1 MALIECKECGKQM
14 SDKAE
19 CCPNCGCPIEEML
32 NFDTDNR
39 NDNNPQPSKKGKG
52 WIITVFVIIVSCA
65 IGSVW
70 WHLNSRPQDPTTSDV
85 EITPEFINVVHQ
97 FDELYPFCEGLALVK
112 KDNKFGYINT
122 KGELVIQCQFGYASD
137 FIDGTAIAAVD
148 SEKPLCILKSDGQI
162 IETKY
167 IFYFPTAMGTIGTY
181 CTYLEK
187 ELTHPYK
194 DIFSFET
201 LNSEGEVVTM
211 FINNDLQ
218 KVDKPTNVSPRVFEK
233 NNMYTVYTSTEKNI
247 YGDDVELKGLKSN
260 DGEFVIHAKYNYLEL
275 GDNGVAL
282 ASIFVE
288 DAESHQRQYEPH
300 GLTVYGYI
308 DLNGNSTFTDA
319 DFKKIEEYKQEQL
332 AKKEDLE
339 RIAAEEQRCL
349 EEKQQKGPEW
359 IHGIWECNEM
369 IDLRMFGR
377 QRANARLCIDR
388 DVQMISSNNDGMRYN
403 GHYSI
408 SDNEIHFGDNYACLD
423 NINERIEFGDGVYYH
438 KVSDSYSYGGYS
450 NSGVPESSY
459 KNNKQ
464 RTTFRTPSDV
474 LTYTSENSFY
484 NDGDRLKINF
494 NAAYLNGRALT
505 GAPRVTNISGST
517 ATIVANSPYGGGG
530 ALHFYVNASNGTIM
544 QNGDIYRLK

>member
-1 MALIECKECGKQM
+1 MALIKCKECGNKM

-19 CCPNCGCPIEEML
+19 FCSNCGCPIEEMQ

-65 IGSVW
+65 IGGVW
-70 WHLNSRPQDPTTSDV
+70 WNLNSRNPTTSDA
-85 EITPEFINVVHQ
+85 EITPGFINMVHQ
-97 FDELYPFCEGLALVK
+97 FDELYPFSEGLALVK

-122 KGELVIQCQFGYASD
+122 KGELVIPCQFGYASD

-148 SEKPLCILKSDGQI
+148 SEKPLCVLKSDGQI
-162 IETKY
+162 TETKY
-167 IFYFPTAMGTIGTY
+167 IFYSPTAMGTIGTY
-181 CTYLEK
+181 CSYLEK
-187 ELTHPYK
+187 ESTHSYK
-194 DIFSFET
+194 DIYSFES
-201 LNSEGEVVTM
+201 LNGEGKEVTM
-211 FINNDLQ
+211 FINKDLQ
-218 KVDKPTNVSPRVFEK
+218 KVDKPTNISPRVFEK
-233 NNMYTVYTSTEKNI
+233 DNMYTVYTSTEKSI

-260 DGEFVIHAKYNYLEL
+260 DGKIVIHAKYNYLEL

-308 DLNGNSTFTDA
+308 DMDGNSTFTDA
-319 DFKKIEEYKQEQL
+319 DLKKIELYKQEQL
-332 AKKEDLE
+332 AKKEGLE
-339 RIAAEEQRCL
+339 RIAAEEEQKRL
-349 EEKQQKGPEW
+349 EEEQQKGPEW
-359 IHGIWECNEM
+359 IHGVWECHEM
-369 IDLRMFGR
+369 IDLGMFGR

-388 DVQMISSNNDGMRYN
+388 EVQMASSNNGRMKYN
-403 GHYSI
+403 GRYSI

-450 NSGVPESSY
+450 NSGVLESSH

-517 ATIVANSPYGGGG
+517 ATIVANSPYGGDG

-544 QNGDIYRLK
+544 QNGDVYRLK

>member
-1 MALIECKECGKQM
+1 MALIKCKECGNKM

-19 CCPNCGCPIEEML
+19 FCPNCGCPIEEMQ

-65 IGSVW
+65 IGGVW
-70 WHLNSRPQDPTTSDV
+70 WNLNSRNPTTSDA
-85 EITPEFINVVHQ
+85 EITSGFINMLHQ
-97 FDELYPFCEGLALVK
+97 FDELYPFSEGLALVK

-122 KGELVIQCQFGYASD
+122 KGELVIPCQFGYASD
-137 FIDGTAIAAVD
+137 FIDGAAIAAVD
-148 SEKPLCILKSDGQI
+148 SEMPLYILKSDGQI
-162 IETKY
+162 TETKY
-167 IFYFPTAMGTIGTY
+167 IFYSPTAMGTIGTY
-181 CTYLEK
+181 CSYLKK
-187 ELTHPYK
+187 ESTHSYK
-194 DIFSFET
+194 NIYSFES
-201 LNSEGEVVTM
+201 LNSEGKEVTM
-211 FINNDLQ
+211 FINKDLQ
-218 KVDKPTNVSPRVFEK
+218 KVDKPTNISPRVFEK
-233 NNMYTVYTSTEKNI
+233 DNMYTVYTSTEKSI

-260 DGEFVIHAKYNYLEL
+260 DGKIVIHAKYNYLEL

-288 DAESHQRQYEPH
+288 DAESHQHQYEPH

-308 DLNGNSTFTDA
+308 DMDGNSTFTDT
-319 DFKKIEEYKQEQL
+319 DLKKIEAYKQEQL
-332 AKKEDLE
+332 IKKEYLE
-339 RIAAEEQRCL
+339 RIAAEEQRRL
-349 EEKQQKGPEW
+349 EEEQQKGPEW
-359 IHGIWECNEM
+359 IHGVWECHEM
-369 IDLRMFGR
+369 IDMGMFGR

-388 DVQMISSNNDGMRYN
+388 DAQMISSNNDGMRYN
-403 GHYSI
+403 GRYSI

-423 NINERIEFGDGVYYH
+423 NIKERIEFGDGVYYH
-438 KVSDSYSYGGYS
+438 KASDSYSYGGYS
-450 NSGVPESSY
+450 NSGVLESSY

-494 NAAYLNGRALT
+494 NAAYLNDRALT

-544 QNGDIYRLK
+544 QNGDVYRLK